1 MKKYLRLSL
10 VLAFSF
16 IEIYLIFAFGK
27 QPLFHFSLFASRFI
41 NAQINLQLSTILL
54 SLSMVG
60 FLFIVASKTK
70 LKYLNIT
77 HINGK
82 MDPVKWLG
90 IPEGSTWIQTGF
102 IIGAMISLGTALVVH
117 FQVNSQSLTF
127 RLFPDVP
134 LVLVLALMNS
144 FTEEIIFRYSYVTIV
159 HNEGF
164 SPNLALFLGSAVFGT
179 VHYFG
184 MAPKGIMGA
193 LMAAF
198 LGWFLTKSILE
209 TKGFFWAWFIHFL
222 QDVVIL
228 MLFFSAL

>member
-10 VLAFSF
+10 VMVYTF
-16 IEIYLIFAFGK
+16 IAIYFIFAFGK
-27 QPLFHFSLFASRFI
+27 NPLFHFSFFSSSFI
-41 NAQINLQLSTILL
+41 NAQINLQLSTILI
-54 SLSMVG
+54 SLSTVL
-60 FLFIVASKTK
+60 FLLIVARKTQ
-70 LKYLNIT
+70 LKYLNIN
-77 HINGK
+77 HLKGS
-82 MDPVKWLG
+82 MGPVKLLG
-90 IPEGSTWIQTGF
+90 IPEGSSWTQSGF
-102 IIGAMISLGTALVVH
+102 IIGGMISLGTALVVY
-117 FQVNSQSLTF
+117 FQVNGQSLTF

-134 LVLVLALMNS
+134 LVLILALMNS

-159 HNEGF
+159 DNEGF
-164 SPNLALFLGSAVFGT
+164 SPKLALFLGSVVFGT

-184 MAPKGIMGA
+184 MAPKGFIGA

-228 MLFFSAL
+228 MLFFSAY

>member
-1 MKKYLRLSL
+1 MKKYLRLTL

-27 QPLFHFSLFASRFI
+27 DPLFKFSFFSSSFI
-41 NAQINLQLSTILL
+41 NTQINLQLSTILL

-60 FLFIVASKTK
+60 FLFIVANKTQ

-77 HINGK
+77 HLKGK
-82 MDPVKWLG
+82 MKPVKWLG
-90 IPEGSTWIQTGF
+90 IPEGSTWIQTG
-102 IIGAMISLGTALVVH
+102 ITIGAMISLGTALVVY
-117 FQVNSQSLTF
+117 FQVNSQSLSF

-134 LVLVLALMNS
+134 LVLILALMNS
-144 FTEEIIFRYSYVTIV
+144 FTEEIIFRYAYVTIID
-159 HNEGF
+159 NEGF
-164 SPNLALFLGSAVFGT
+164 SPNLALFLGSVVFGT

-193 LMAAF
+193 LMATF